1 MTLERFVLYFCL
13 AVLVAFVIRDAKA
26 ASNEHLDDH
35 HYQFCWS
42 YMKQLKGLYY
52 EVKRDGI
59 DAVLA
64 KYPPEAEGVSRDYA
78 LRLGN
83 EIEALQPSGAQTW
96 IEAKWNACLANPEGV
111 GK

>member
-1 MTLERFVLYFCL
+1 MVIHVTLERLVLIFCL
-13 AVLVAFVIRDAKA
+13 AVLVAFVVRDARA
-26 ASNEHLDDH
+26 NDERVL
-35 HYQFCWS
+35 QFCYS